1 MSLVLQSLAGDILYS
16 FQDAFFSF
24 SNTTHDI
31 HGNNLITLFSNGCLV
46 GGLTDCGVACQ
57 ETNRIFENTATL
69 HNCLHYPLII
79 HAISEQLLDDGSE
92 PIAQHY
98 RISGADAANVVSTTN
113 ALQQCL
119 TDYAL
124 STPEASKY
132 SSTAC
137 SGLTQS
143 LCYNHTNICQS
154 IYAPVIEDI
163 AGVGIY
169 TSYWMQNGIALV
181 AFALLRIF
189 DFWIY
194 HVTIAI
200 LGCSCGFQRAKVRAE
215 SARQSGLSHRVPNLI
230 SALFEFQK
238 AQCFFM
244 VAVQVAAII
253 IAKRGGF
260 DATTLQQLSNS
271 YSAITLV
278 AICGYLPVIF
288 TLLNLHGAGQD
299 SWYIIGLSTITVV
312 TAGITAFTTK
322 RFVPSPNDMNDLHNV
337 AGSWP
342 SCGNRNPTTFCL
354 SHNTV
359 DPFNYGGGA
368 KHIFIFCVIVLSF
381 LVLDKFLN
389 SRSLLPVK
397 ATTYDTGDLRRIT
410 TIALKQRTAS
420 GFSTLSRLSIIPI
433 YYSNLDIKTKK
444 TMNTVVYGCVWV
456 LFLFFYCRWIY
467 LLSNWIN
474 HQSGV
479 IGPSRWSFGQIVGIT
494 VWVPSLIQYLYLET
508 RGMVA
513 WFEQH
518 IAGDHHVVHYHPRA
532 EP

>member
-1 MSLVLQSLAGDILYS
+1 MSLVLQSLASDILYG

-24 SNTTHDI
+24 K
-31 HGNNLITLFSNGCLV
+31 
-46 GGLTDCGVACQ
+46 
-57 ETNRIFENTATL
+57 
-69 HNCLHYPLII
+69 
-79 HAISEQLLDDGSE
+79 QLLADGSE
-92 PIAQHY
+92 TIAQDY
-98 RISGADAANVVSTTN
+98 RISGADAASEISTTN

-124 STPEASKY
+124 STPESFKY

-137 SGLTQS
+137 SGLTPS
-143 LCYNHTNICQS
+143 LCYNHTNICKS
-154 IYAPVIEDI
+154 VYAPVIEDI

-181 AFALLRIF
+181 AFALLRLF

-194 HVTIAI
+194 YVTIAI
-200 LGCSCGFQRAKVRAE
+200 LGCACGFERAKVRAE
-215 SARQSGLSHRVPNLI
+215 IARQSGMSHRVPNLI

-244 VAVQVAAII
+244 IAVQVAAII

-278 AICGYLPVIF
+278 AICGYLPVTF

-299 SWYIIGLSTITVV
+299 SWYIVGLSTITVV

-322 RFVPSPNDMNDLHNV
+322 RFVPSSNDMIDLHNV

-368 KHIFIFCVIVLSF
+368 KHIFIFCIIVLSF
-381 LVLDKFLN
+381 LVLDKFRN
-389 SRSLLPVK
+389 SRNPLPVK
-397 ATTYDTGDLRRIT
+397 ATTHDTEDLRRIT
-410 TIALKQRTAS
+410 TVAVKQRTAS
-420 GFSTLSRLSIIPI
+420 GFSTLSRLSVIPI
-433 YYSNLDIKTKK
+433 YYSNLNIKTKK
-444 TMNTVVYGCVWV
+444 TMNTVVYGCVWL

-479 IGPSRWSFGQIVGIT
+479 IGPSTWSFGQIVGIT

-508 RGMVA
+508 
-513 WFEQH
+513 
-518 IAGDHHVVHYHPRA
+518 PRVKSPPISA
-532 EP
+532 PMETKVIVEEKKRRNEMDLA